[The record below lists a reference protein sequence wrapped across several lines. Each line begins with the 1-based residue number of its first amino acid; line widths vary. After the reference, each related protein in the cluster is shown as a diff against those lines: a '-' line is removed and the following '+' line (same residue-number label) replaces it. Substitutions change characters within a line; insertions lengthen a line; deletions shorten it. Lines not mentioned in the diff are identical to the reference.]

1 MDGVK
6 WRTNPHQMLQILHY
20 KNQIWLK
27 MLYVLHRVKET
38 DLYRYIYGQRICG
51 QTRADNKKRT
61 TPVSGLRELFYIFLG
76 WSVLCDPRV
85 LSLYH
90 TIFTCNFAT
99 LAILDLYLCNMCAT
113 KANKQSSHL
122 WNKSDLALYEPNSCK
137 FTNTFHLILLN
148 PRVWP

>member
-1 MDGVK
+1 MEWSGGPTLIRCYKYFITRTRYDWKCCMFCTGWRKQNFIGIFMDKESVD
-6 WRTNPHQMLQILHY
+6 NPELTTRKGQH
-20 KNQIWLK
+20 
-27 MLYVLHRVKET
+27 LYLGWVN
-38 DLYRYIYGQRICG
+38 YSI
-51 QTRADNKKRT
+51 
-61 TPVSGLRELFYIFLG
+61 FFLG

-90 TIFTCNFAT
+90 IIFTCNFAT

-122 WNKSDLALYEPNSCK
+122 WNKSDLALYQPNSCK